1 MSKKIFY
8 HDYKDWIIYKDFK
21 IPVIISEELWD
32 KANNKINRRNKCQK
46 NKFLFNKKI
55 YCKNCGFLYYG
66 RMQKKRVTYMCN
78 NYLKNGKIVCKS
90 SIIYQDEL
98 FLIFKK
104 IFNLNYRDSL
114 MKEIAKLYDNYDDFK
129 GLFDDD
135 FISYFINI
143 YLDKIIVS
151 NDYELGIYLKDSI
164 CYQDNICFDRGSKY
178 SKKYRVCYKIEAK

>member
-1 MSKKIFY
+1 
-8 HDYKDWIIYKDFK
+8 
-21 IPVIISEELWD
+21 
-32 KANNKINRRNKCQK
+32 
-46 NKFLFNKKI
+46 
-55 YCKNCGFLYYG
+55 
-66 RMQKKRVTYMCN
+66 MCN

-114 MKEIAKLYDNYDDFK
+114 MNEIAKLYDNYDDFK

-164 CYQDNICFDRGSKY
+164 CYKDNICFDRGSKY